1 MILLRLRLRRSDRG
15 CLKPHSLP
23 LRPQAPTQI
32 DVESSRRQQ
41 GTAKGSPE
49 GNFFLGISVPVSE
62 MELANLQKKFVYY
75 SPRTEYTTRAGYR
88 QPRQSQAMHHRTRA
102 GRRRPLAL
110 RAARGARMC
119 GSIPGSVG
127 PRIQPHTA
135 RSTTA
140 PKRCP
145 TTAFRQRFTCQSVTV
160 TAGSQ
165 KYASTRPNR
174 RPRHHLIFYSTYL
187 VRCPRAIAIHEK
199 VREHAP
205 SDGRAS
211 CM

>member
-1 MILLRLRLRRSDRG
+1 MI
-15 CLKPHSLP
+15 
-23 LRPQAPTQI
+23 
-32 DVESSRRQQ
+32 
-41 GTAKGSPE
+41 
-49 GNFFLGISVPVSE
+49 FFWVLVFPFPRWNWAIC
-62 MELANLQKKFVYY
+62 KTFVNY

-88 QPRQSQAMHHRTRA
+88 QPRQSQATHHRTRA
-102 GRRRPLAL
+102 GRRRPLDL
-110 RAARGARMC
+110 RAARGAKMC